1 MPPSKLS
8 PAAMVCAALRTE
20 VPLAA
25 GMLPP
30 EEPPAGRVA
39 VPVVRGALEPLVLL
53 PLSLLVRPL
62 LLLELPELL
71 LSLESLE
78 SELLELGLL
87 ELSLS
92 LLSEELLVLLVRPL
106 ELLSLSELSESLLE
120 LLLSLSE
127 LLSSSSSELLLLLE
141 LLESLS
147 LLELFLSLLELLSLE
162 ELSVE
167 TSLSPSHEAQ
177 GLLPSL
183 LLSPAETALP
193 WAHGLPPALP
203 HCLRWLRALA
213 PRARA
218 RTANVVYFILTE
230 GWKDESC

>member
-1 MPPSKLS
+1 M
-8 PAAMVCAALRTE
+8 RTE

-106 ELLSLSELSESLLE
+106 ELLLE
-120 LLLSLSE
+120 VARSADCPVI
-127 LLSSSSSELLLLLE
+127 LE
-141 LLESLS
+141 TPGDAAAHA
-147 LLELFLSLLELLSLE
+147 E
-162 ELSVE
+162 EIATLR
-167 TSLSPSHEAQ
+167 H
-177 GLLPSL
+177 
-183 LLSPAETALP
+183 AL
-193 WAHGLPPALP
+193 G
-203 HCLRWLRALA
+203 
-213 PRARA
+213 
-218 RTANVVYFILTE
+218 
-230 GWKDESC
+230 

>member
-1 MPPSKLS
+1 
-8 PAAMVCAALRTE
+8 MVWAALRTE

-39 VPVVRGALEPLVLL
+39 VAVVRGALEPLVLL
-53 PLSLLVRPL
+53 PLELP
-62 LLLELPELL
+62 ELPELL

-78 SELLELGLL
+78 LESLEPELLELGLL
-87 ELSLS
+87 ELSLSLS

-106 ELLSLSELSESLLE
+106 ELVSLSELSEPLLE
-120 LLLSLSE
+120 LLLSLSESE

-147 LLELFLSLLELLSLE
+147 LLELFLSLE

-167 TSLSPSHEAQ
+167 TSFSPSHEAQ
-177 GLLPSL
+177 GLAPSL

-193 WAHGLPPALP
+193 
-203 HCLRWLRALA
+203 
-213 PRARA
+213 
-218 RTANVVYFILTE
+218 
-230 GWKDESC
+230 

>member
-1 MPPSKLS
+1 
-8 PAAMVCAALRTE
+8 MVWAALRTE

-30 EEPPAGRVA
+30 EEPPDGRVA

-53 PLSLLVRPL
+53 PLSLP
-62 LLLELPELL
+62 ELPELL

-78 SELLELGLL
+78 SESLEPELLELGLL

-92 LLSEELLVLLVRPL
+92 LLSELLVLLVRPL

-147 LLELFLSLLELLSLE
+147 LLELFLSLLELFSSLSG
-162 ELSVE
+162 LSVE
-167 TSLSPSHEAQ
+167 TSWPWPQEAQ

-183 LLSPAETALP
+183 LPSPAETALP
-193 WAHGLPPALP
+193 
-203 HCLRWLRALA
+203 
-213 PRARA
+213 
-218 RTANVVYFILTE
+218 
-230 GWKDESC
+230 